1 VNQYI
6 ISAEAIRD
14 REQIL
19 DYLAIGA
26 IAFFPTLYNGDRT
39 LSTHLQPFAK
49 TTLISVRLIH
59 TVQVG

>member
-1 VNQYI
+1 MNQYT

-26 IAFFPTLYNGDRT
+26 IAFFPTVYNSDRPSKS
-39 LSTHLQPFAK
+39 L
-49 TTLISVRLIH
+49 
-59 TVQVG
+59 